1 MNKVI
6 CDICGTTYPETSE
19 QCPICGYTRALGAM
33 VASEEPLA
41 EQTQAVQPR
50 SHVKGGRFSSANVR
64 KRNRNTA
71 TYQPQLTDD
80 EDDGYHYEPEKE
92 TGSNK
97 GLIVVL
103 TVLILA
109 ILAVTAFIFFK
120 FYLPNA
126 MGDDPTEP
134 VGESQEQQSSET
146 TEPTVPCTSLVL
158 TSGGSKELTQLGQYW
173 LLNVVVTPEN
183 TTDELIFTSS
193 NPAVATVTSEGR
205 VEAVGEGEATIT
217 ITCGAEQLDCFIV
230 CVFEKET
237 EPEETEPDVTDPEE
251 TEPEETEPE
260 ETEPEET
267 EPEQLTMTV
276 NVDRLSIRSGA
287 GTNYGKIGVYVRG
300 DEVVILE
307 TVAVNDQNWGRTDK
321 GWICIDY
328 CK

>member
-1 MNKVI
+1 MDKVI
-6 CDICGTTYPETSE
+6 CDICGTTYPATSE
-19 QCPICGYTRALGAM
+19 QCPICGYTRDLGGLE
-33 VASEEPLA
+33 ASEELLT
-41 EQTQAVQPR
+41 EQPQTAPPR
-50 SHVKGGRFSSANVR
+50 SHVKGGRFSSSNVR
-64 KRNRNTA
+64 KRNRSTA

-80 EDDGYHYEPEKE
+80 EDDEYHYEPDRE

-97 GLIVVL
+97 GLIVLLV
-103 TVLILA
+103 VLILA

-120 FYLPNA
+120 FYLPNV

-146 TEPTVPCTSLVL
+146 TEPTIPCTGLTL

-173 LLNVVVTPEN
+173 LLNVVVTPED
-183 TTDELIFTSS
+183 TTDELVFTSS
-193 NPAVATVTSEGR
+193 NEAVATVTSEGR

-217 ITCGAEQLDCFIV
+217 VTCGAERVDCFIV

-237 EPEETEPDVTDPEE
+237 EPEE

-267 EPEQLTMTV
+267 EPEETEPEPVTMTV
-276 NVDRLSIRSGA
+276 DAERLSIRSGA
-287 GTNYGKIGVYVRG
+287 GTDQEKIGTYFKGEKVEVY
-300 DEVVILE
+300 E
-307 TVAVNDQNWGRTDK
+307 TVTVGDQNWGRTDK

-328 CK
+328 CS